1 MKILPS
7 PRYCIFCLTGV
18 PSHGKRQPVAENAM
32 AARSCGMVSV
42 HTSSRRLQSG
52 AMITRIEQPK
62 GWHSSNLYDVP
73 PVNGVYV
80 LRDQNQNILFIGSVG
95 SRHLRDRLIGHLQV
109 NDVPGVRYFEW
120 YQTDGSRSAREK
132 ARQWI
137 ARYRP
142 PFVHRRR
149 RVAEAAPILG

>member
-1 MKILPS
+1 MVIDSPS
-7 PRYCIFCLTGV
+7 LKTAGHQDRVGWFPFTQALGGY
-18 PSHGKRQPVAENAM
+18 
-32 AARSCGMVSV
+32 
-42 HTSSRRLQSG
+42 SRKS
-52 AMITRIEQPK
+52 MITRIEQPK
-62 GWHSSNLYDVP
+62 GWNSNNLSDVP

-95 SRHLRDRLIGHLQV
+95 
-109 NDVPGVRYFEW
+109 
-120 YQTDGSRSAREK
+120 
-132 ARQWI
+132 WI

>member
-1 MKILPS
+1 MGWLPYS
-7 PRYCIFCLTGV
+7 
-18 PSHGKRQPVAENAM
+18 
-32 AARSCGMVSV
+32 
-42 HTSSRRLQSG
+42 TSSRRLQSG
-52 AMITRIEQPK
+52 DMITRIEQPK
-62 GWHSSNLYDVP
+62 GWNSSNLYDVP

-120 YQTDGSRSAREK
+120 YETDDPRSARAK

-142 PFVHRRR
+142 PFVRRR
-149 RVAEAAPILG
+149 RRLTAAAPVLG

>member
-1 MKILPS
+1 MKILLL

-18 PSHGKRQPVAENAM
+18 QPHGNRQPVAENAV
-32 AARSCGMVSV
+32 ASRSCGMVSV

-62 GWHSSNLYDVP
+62 GWNSSNLYDVP

-120 YQTDGSRSAREK
+120 YQTDGPRSAREK

-149 RVAEAAPILG
+149 RLTEAAPVLG

>member
-1 MKILPS
+1 
-7 PRYCIFCLTGV
+7 
-18 PSHGKRQPVAENAM
+18 
-32 AARSCGMVSV
+32 
-42 HTSSRRLQSG
+42 
-52 AMITRIEQPK
+52 MITRIEQPK
-62 GWHSSNLYDVP
+62 GWNSSNLYDVP

-120 YQTDGSRSAREK
+120 YQTDGPRSAREK

-137 ARYRP
+137 DRYRP

-149 RVAEAAPILG
+149 RVAEAVPILG